1 MRPVQPIAT
10 VLESTLRDVVAT
22 GVVQTVTAVGKPGHF
37 VVVVRIGDADRLI
50 AGTRGKPR
58 AFASVASVV
67 TFLSRMGVLK
77 FQVDATGYK
86 PGLIRGPRPDRAEA
100 MKRAVGTATKKTGK
114 AT

>member
-1 MRPVQPIAT
+1 MLPGLPLAT

-22 GVVQTVTAVGKPGHF
+22 GVVETVTAVGMPGHF

-67 TFLSRMGVLK
+67 TFLTKIGVLK
-77 FQVDATGYK
+77 FQVDATDFK
-86 PGLIRGPRPDRAEA
+86 PGRVRGPRPDRAEA
-100 MKRAVGTATKKTGK
+100 MKQATKQAVKQSGV
-114 AT
+114 AR